1 MKKIL
6 SIIKL
11 IFFVI
16 ITFFLS
22 FVSTYAAAE
31 DDGWTLIPEW
41 WAKAPPI
48 APWWVSATF
57 AGSSSAWDAFSSWVF
72 NWDNV
77 FDFFRYLARALSGI
91 WLVIWAAMIVY
102 AGYKYAT
109 WVFTWDAA
117 KWWQDA
123 IKWAIY
129 WVLIVIFSYAIMK
142 LLISTFL

>member
-6 SIIKL
+6 IYIKL
-11 IFFVI
+11 FFFVI
-16 ITFFLS
+16 LS
-22 FVSTYAAAE
+22 FLVVSFSFAE
-31 DDGWTLIPEW
+31 DKWTLIPEW
-41 WAKAPPI
+41 ERTAPEI
-48 APWWVSATF
+48 APWWVRATF
-57 AGSSSAWDAFSSWVF
+57 AGSNNAGDAFSSWVF

-77 FDFFRYLARALSGI
+77 FDFFKYVAKTLSQIG
-91 WLVIWAAMIVY
+91 LVIWAAMIVY

-123 IKWAIY
+123 LKWAIY